1 MMAQKDRIGGWALL
15 TALLALAASATAASA
30 APPFANG
37 IAATVHGADEI
48 SASLLV
54 ERDGRLYLEH
64 PVAGTVELDPADAA
78 RWQPF
83 DPGVVAAALEGMSGF
98 STDVAVDVFVLPL
111 PPRGVASSFA
121 RRGAIFLAPAYGKVA
136 DQTVAYITVHEMGHV
151 LTWAFID
158 GQPRRWQ
165 AYLAL
170 RGLDNAA
177 YGPDQVHANQ
187 PREILAEDLRAL
199 FGGRLAT
206 LSASIEN
213 HDLPMPDRI
222 DGLRELLAGYL
233 AGRDPLPGLA
243 ASSAWPNPCNPLTTI
258 EMTLPDGLTGG
269 DGAVLRIHDLR
280 GQLVR
285 TLRGGRA
292 TDNRVAIQWR
302 GDDESGGAAASGRYL
317 YVMTAAGCTAR
328 GSVTLVR

>member
-1 MMAQKDRIGGWALL
+1 MLAALM
-15 TALLALAASATAASA
+15 ALAASATAVSA
-30 APPFANG
+30 ALPFANG
-37 IAATVHGADEI
+37 IAAKVHGADEI
-48 SASLLV
+48 TSSLLV

-64 PVAGTVELDPADAA
+64 PAAGTVELDPADAA

-83 DPGVVAAALEGMSGF
+83 DPSVVTAALETMSGF
-98 STDVAVDVFVLPL
+98 TTDVPVDVFVLPL

-121 RRGAIFLAPAYGKVA
+121 RRGAIFLAPANGEVA
-136 DQTVAYITVHEMGHV
+136 DETVAYITVHEMGHV

-158 GQPRRWQ
+158 GQPGRWQ
-165 AYLAL
+165 TYLEL
-170 RGLDNAA
+170 RGLDNDA
-177 YGPDQVHANQ
+177 YGPDRIHANQ

-199 FGGRLAT
+199 FGGCLAT

-213 HDLPMPDRI
+213 HDLVMPDRVA
-222 DGLRELLAGYL
+222 GLRDLLAAYL
-233 AGRDPLPGLA
+233 AGREPLPGLA

-258 EMTLPDGLTGG
+258 EMTLPTGRAAG

-280 GQLVR
+280 GTLVR
-285 TLRGGRA
+285 TLRGGSA